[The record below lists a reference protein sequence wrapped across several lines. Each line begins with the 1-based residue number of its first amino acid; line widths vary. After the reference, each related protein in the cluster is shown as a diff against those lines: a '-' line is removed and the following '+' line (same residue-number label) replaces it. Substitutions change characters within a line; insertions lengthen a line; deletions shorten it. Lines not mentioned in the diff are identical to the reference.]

1 MPATGKKFASDD
13 AVLARVGRLE
23 QKVEALKNGSL
34 DIELG
39 GTTEEIWVVTSITLD
54 VDGHVTDWAS
64 RKLIIEDG
72 IITGIE

>member
-1 MPATGKKFASDD
+1 MPATGKQLATDD
-13 AVLARVGRLE
+13 EVLARIRRLE

-54 VDGHVTDWAS
+54 VDGHVTDWLS

>member
-1 MPATGKKFASDD
+1 MPATGKKVATEDE
-13 AVLARVGRLE
+13 AIARLKRLE

-39 GTTEEIWVVTSITLD
+39 GTTEEIWVVTSLTLD
-54 VDGHVTDWAS
+54 VDGHVTNWAS